1 MSDGAGV
8 AVLAHR
14 NGIRAAF
21 VQGCI
26 TGQSSWIF
34 PWIATVAKH
43 VLHLISRSSCFCWAV
58 LEEDLLALRP
68 TFFPNAGWV
77 ALVAD
82 PVPPA
87 YGTARRARL
96 NRDRIRHRPR
106 NSTIRIDGLHFERVC
121 FPGHQTGEGESILAQ
136 RRAVGHD
143 PPAIVK
149 TAAFPQNNRQCLGES
164 RHGR

>member
-43 VLHLISRSSCFCWAV
+43 VLHLISHCSGLRRAA
-58 LEEDLLALRP
+58 LEKDLLAR
-68 TFFPNAGWV
+68 FPIVFLNAGRV

-82 PVPPA
+82 PIPST
-87 YGTARRARL
+87 YGTACGARR
-96 NRDRIRHRPR
+96 DDDGIRHRPR

-121 FPGHQTGEGESILAQ
+121 FPGHQAGEGKSILAQ

-149 TAAFPQNNRQCLGES
+149 TAALPQNNRQCLGES
-164 RHGR
+164 RHG